1 MTKTLW
7 MKTTNRRKIKLKLQW
22 FFSARIFFAS
32 KVGVSSKRVQ
42 NWRRVCRVRS
52 PKIWAWAWLKPLF
65 PIRGFDNLV
74 NGIELGTQK
83 STNKICQIFHFSAND
98 LFCSYLFFDELLA
111 VTFLICCQRGKN
123 IKYSFL
129 LFMTN
134 EGKDHSKISQAWLL
148 SSNAET
154 NLCSSEAVN
163 LWSSSVL
170 TLHHN
175 VSSNKG
181 ISTWRNS

>member
-1 MTKTLW
+1 MTKTNW
-7 MKTTNRRKIKLKLQW
+7 TTNRGKRKLKLKW

-83 STNKICQIFHFSAND
+83 STNKICQIFNFSAND

-111 VTFLICCQRGKN
+111 VTF
-123 IKYSFL
+123 FV
-129 LFMTN
+129 
-134 EGKDHSKISQAWLL
+134 LL
-148 SSNAET
+148 SKGQKHRIFIFIYF
-154 NLCSSEAVN
+154 CS
-163 LWSSSVL
+163 LWHMKERTIPRSAK
-170 TLHHN
+170 HDY
-175 VSSNKG
+175 
-181 ISTWRNS
+181 

>member
-1 MTKTLW
+1 MTKTNW
-7 MKTTNRRKIKLKLQW
+7 TTNRGKRKLKLKW

-42 NWRRVCRVRS
+42 NCRRVCRVRS
-52 PKIWAWAWLKPLF
+52 PKNGAWAWLKPLF

-83 STNKICQIFHFSAND
+83 STNKICQIFNFSAND

-111 VTFLICCQRGKN
+111 VTFLSCCQRGKN

-129 LFMTN
+129 FIFALYDKWRKGPFQDHTFGQPSMMTKFQGRNQFM
-134 EGKDHSKISQAWLL
+134 
-148 SSNAET
+148 
-154 NLCSSEAVN
+154 
-163 LWSSSVL
+163 
-170 TLHHN
+170 
-175 VSSNKG
+175 
-181 ISTWRNS
+181 